1 MDSGGR
7 EFDLKDYLAV
17 VRRRWRTIAICTA
30 TLVVAV
36 GALSVAQADVYEG
49 EARVLVHP
57 RAGEGVFNVESG
69 PGLDP
74 ELALRTEIEIIE
86 SEPVRRAVRAELG
99 RVDEVE
105 ADRVPETLVIEIK
118 ARSRDAR
125 RAARI
130 ANEYANTY
138 IDLRRQQAVDDLL
151 GAGALIQQKV
161 VETTAQI
168 AELEARRASAA
179 PAQQATLQAQ
189 LEALVS
195 QVSLF
200 EQRLDEV
207 QVEAALK
214 TGGVQLAG
222 EALPP
227 REPVS
232 PRPLRNSLLAAMLGV
247 VLGLTLAALLEYLDE
262 SLKSKVDLEEA
273 AGLPVLGAVPRVKE
287 WGRGAFQPQ
296 AVAGPAPN
304 GPVAEAYRRLRT
316 SVELLGADRRH
327 RVLQIT
333 SPDTGDGK
341 TTTICG
347 LAVAMASLGRRVVL
361 VDGDMRRPRLHEV
374 FNVPNGYGLSSVLA
388 GGDPGPAQLP
398 VPGVERL
405 WIVPS
410 GPVPA
415 NPSELLA
422 GRPMAAFLHELK
434 GAYDF
439 VLVDS
444 PPVLPVTDAT
454 LLAAWVDA
462 TILVT
467 TQRRTTARQVKSAV
481 DRLRQVEAPL
491 VGTVLN
497 GADREA
503 EGHDY
508 SYGYGPKPEGVE
520 LGRILPRNAPARPEA
535 APPASAPEEPA
546 PAAASAEPGPSP
558 SSPEP
563 SPSGVERLS

>member
-1 MDSGGR
+1 MDNGGR
-7 EFDLKDYLAV
+7 EFDLKGYLAV
-17 VRRRWRTIAICTA
+17 VRRRWKTVAICTA
-30 TLVVAV
+30 TLVLAV
-36 GALSVAQADVYEG
+36 IALSVAQADVYEG

-57 RAGEGVFNVESG
+57 RAGEGVFDVESG
-69 PGLDP
+69 PSLDP

-86 SEPVRRAVRAELG
+86 SEPVRRAVRAQLG
-99 RVDEVE
+99 PVDEVE
-105 ADRVPETLVIEIK
+105 ADRVSETLVIEIK
-118 ARSRDAR
+118 ARNPDAR

-130 ANEYANTY
+130 ANEYANAY

-151 GAGALIQQKV
+151 GAGELIQQKV
-161 VETTAQI
+161 VETNAQI
-168 AELEARRASAA
+168 AELEARRATAA

-214 TGGVQLAG
+214 TGGVQLAA
-222 EALPP
+222 EAFPP
-227 REPVS
+227 EEPVS
-232 PRPLRNSLLAAMLGV
+232 PRPLRNALLAAILGV

-262 SLKSKVDLEEA
+262 SVKSKVDLEEA
-273 AGLPVLGAVPRVKE
+273 AGGLTVLAAVPRVKE
-287 WGRGAFQPQ
+287 WAHGAFRPQ
-296 AVAGPAPN
+296 AIAGPAPN

-347 LAVAMASLGRRVVL
+347 LAVAMASLGRRVVI

-374 FNVPNGYGLSSVLA
+374 FQVPNVFGLSSVLV
-388 GGDPGPAQLP
+388 GGDPGQAQLP
-398 VPGVERL
+398 APGVERL

-422 GRPMAAFLHELK
+422 GRPMAELLHELK
-434 GAYDF
+434 GSYDF

-454 LLAAWVDA
+454 LLAAWADA
-462 TILVT
+462 TVLVA

-508 SYGYGPKPEGVE
+508 SYGYGPKPDGVE
-520 LGRILPRNAPARPEA
+520 LGRVVPHHAPGPPEA
-535 APPASAPEEPA
+535 APPEGA
-546 PAAASAEPGPSP
+546 
-558 SSPEP
+558 SPETAA
-563 SPSGVERLS
+563 SGVERLS